1 MCFRTGLADL
11 TAEMFVFL
19 VFSILGGSKLPCWA
33 QVGSKVMSRRNKNTC
48 KARASY
54 LIMVPSYDVLKV
66 QGGWGARMLRSS
78 SGELIPPLTY
88 IWQYI

>member
-1 MCFRTGLADL
+1 MLNFDNLNRMCARAGLADS
-11 TAEMFVFL
+11 TAIFCFFNVFD
-19 VFSILGGSKLPCWA
+19 FGGSKLQCWA

-66 QGGWGARMLRSS
+66 QGGGV
-78 SGELIPPLTY
+78 PVC
-88 IWQYI
+88 